1 VKNPLIVQ
9 KFGGTSVGSIDRIHQ
24 VAEHIIKAKDD
35 GNQVV
40 VVVSAMSGETNRL
53 MELAYQIDSVPT
65 ARELD
70 VLLSSGE
77 QVSMALL
84 AMTLHKLGY
93 AARSLTGAQ
102 ANIVTDN
109 QHNDAK
115 IKHIDTNAIFDL
127 LKQDQIV
134 IVAGFQGV
142 NENGDITTLGRG
154 GSDTTA
160 VTLAGALSADE
171 CQIFTDVDGIYT
183 CDPRVVKNAQKMD
196 VIDFPSMEAMAS
208 RGAKVLHLPSVQYA
222 WKNNVPLRVL
232 STFDVNEGSLVKG
245 DSSKQAVSGI
255 AIQRDLIIIEVDSEH
270 LSGVTKQCQMLG
282 IDIWNVIEETDR
294 TGIMIKQDAC
304 AKLEL
309 VFSDKIRNS
318 EEVSLLTAVGLEA
331 NGMVDHACELLIQ
344 QDIAINFCSQN
355 ALTMML
361 VLTPESVDT
370 AANILHDAYVKS
382 SEAVNIQQKHAFL
395 GNFSVT
401 R

>member
-1 VKNPLIVQ
+1 MKKPLIVQ
-9 KFGGTSVGSIDRIHQ
+9 KFGGTSVGSIERIHQ
-24 VAEHIIKAKDD
+24 VAEHIIKAKND

-53 MELAYQIDSVPT
+53 MDLAKQIDSVPT

-70 VLLSSGE
+70 VLLSAGE

-84 AMTLHKLGY
+84 AMTLNKMGH

-109 QHNDAK
+109 QHNDAT
-115 IKHIDTNAIFDL
+115 IKRIDTTTIMGL
-127 LKQDQIV
+127 LEQDQIV

-154 GSDTTA
+154 GSDTSA
-160 VTLAGALSADE
+160 VALAGALRADE

-183 CDPRVVKNAQKMD
+183 CDPRVVKNARKLA

-208 RGAKVLHLPSVQYA
+208 RGAKVLHLPSVQFA

-245 DSSKQAVSGI
+245 ESGNQAVSGI
-255 AIQRDLIIIEVDSEH
+255 AIQRDLAIIEVDKEH
-270 LSGVTKQCQMLG
+270 LSSATKQCQMLG
-282 IDIWNVIEETDR
+282 IDIWNVIEEAER
-294 TGIMIKQDAC
+294 AGIMIKQDAC
-304 AKLEL
+304 AKFDL

-318 EEVSLLTAVGLEA
+318 EVVSLLTAVGLEA
-331 NGMVDHACELLIQ
+331 NGMVEHACDLLAKR
-344 QDIAINFCSQN
+344 DIEINFSATN

-361 VLTPESVDT
+361 VLAPECVDT
-370 AANILHDAYVKS
+370 AANILHDAYITS
-382 SEAVNIQQKHAFL
+382 SEALNIQQKHAFL
-395 GNFSVT
+395 G
-401 R
+401 

>member
-1 VKNPLIVQ
+1 MKKPLIVQ
-9 KFGGTSVGSIDRIHQ
+9 KFGGTSVGSIERIHQ
-24 VAEHIIKAKDD
+24 VAEHIIKAKND

-53 MELAYQIDSVPT
+53 MDLAKQIDSVPT

-70 VLLSSGE
+70 VLLSAGE

-84 AMTLHKLGY
+84 AMTLNQMGH

-109 QHNDAK
+109 QHNDAT
-115 IKHIDTNAIFDL
+115 IKHIDTTTIMGL
-127 LKQDQIV
+127 LEQDQIV

-154 GSDTTA
+154 GSDTSA
-160 VTLAGALSADE
+160 VALAGALRADE

-183 CDPRVVKNAQKMD
+183 CDPRVVKNARKLA

-208 RGAKVLHLPSVQYA
+208 RGAKVLHLPSVQFA

-245 DSSKQAVSGI
+245 ESGNQAVSGI
-255 AIQRDLIIIEVDSEH
+255 AIQRDLAIIEVDKEH
-270 LSGVTKQCQMLG
+270 LSSATKQCQMLG
-282 IDIWNVIEETDR
+282 IDIWNVIEEAER
-294 TGIMIKQDAC
+294 AGIMIKQDAC
-304 AKLEL
+304 AKFDL

-318 EEVSLLTAVGLEA
+318 EVVSLLTAVGLEA
-331 NGMVDHACELLIQ
+331 NGMVEHACDLLAKR
-344 QDIAINFCSQN
+344 DIEINFSATN

-361 VLTPESVDT
+361 VLAPECVDT
-370 AANILHDAYVKS
+370 AANILHDAYITS
-382 SEAVNIQQKHAFL
+382 SEALNIQQKHAFL
-395 GNFSVT
+395 G
-401 R
+401 

>member
-1 VKNPLIVQ
+1 MKNPLIVQ

>member
-1 VKNPLIVQ
+1 MKKPLIVQ
-9 KFGGTSVGSIDRIHQ
+9 KFGGTSVGSIERIHQ
-24 VAEHIIKAKDD
+24 VAEHIIKAKND

-53 MELAYQIDSVPT
+53 MDLAKQIDSVPT

-70 VLLSSGE
+70 VLLSAGE

-84 AMTLHKLGY
+84 AMTLNKMGH

-109 QHNDAK
+109 QHNDAT
-115 IKHIDTNAIFDL
+115 IKHIDTTTIMGL
-127 LKQDQIV
+127 LEQDQIV

-154 GSDTTA
+154 GSDTSA
-160 VTLAGALSADE
+160 VALAGALRADE

-183 CDPRVVKNAQKMD
+183 CDPRVVKNARKLA

-208 RGAKVLHLPSVQYA
+208 RGAKVLHLPSVQFA

-245 DSSKQAVSGI
+245 ESGNQAVSGI
-255 AIQRDLIIIEVDSEH
+255 AIQRDLAIIEVDKEH
-270 LSGVTKQCQMLG
+270 LSSATKQCQMLG
-282 IDIWNVIEETDR
+282 IDIWNVIEEAER
-294 TGIMIKQDAC
+294 AGIMIKQDAC
-304 AKLEL
+304 AKFDL

-318 EEVSLLTAVGLEA
+318 EVVSLLTAVGLEA
-331 NGMVDHACELLIQ
+331 NGMIEHACDLLAKR
-344 QDIAINFCSQN
+344 DIEINFSATN

-361 VLTPESVDT
+361 VLAPECVDT
-370 AANILHDAYVKS
+370 AANILHDAYITS
-382 SEAVNIQQKHAFL
+382 SEALNIQQKHAFL
-395 GNFSVT
+395 G
-401 R
+401 

>member
-1 VKNPLIVQ
+1 MKKPLIVQ
-9 KFGGTSVGSIDRIHQ
+9 KFGGTSVGSIERIHQ
-24 VAEHIIKAKDD
+24 VAEHIIKAKND

-53 MELAYQIDSVPT
+53 MDLAMQVDSVPT

-70 VLLSSGE
+70 VLLAAGE

-84 AMTLHKLGY
+84 AMALNKLGC

-109 QHNDAK
+109 HHNEAT
-115 IKHIDTNAIFDL
+115 ITHIDTTAILEL
-127 LKQDQIV
+127 LEQDQIV

-154 GSDTTA
+154 GSDTSA
-160 VTLAGALSADE
+160 VTLAGALNADE

-183 CDPRVVKNAQKMD
+183 CDPRVVENAQKMP

-232 STFDVNEGSLVKG
+232 STFDVNDGSLVKG
-245 DSSKQAVSGI
+245 ESGHHAISGI
-255 AIQRDLIIIEVDSEH
+255 AIQRDLAFIEVDNEH
-270 LSGVTKQCQMLG
+270 LSSVTKQCQMLG
-282 IDIWNVIEETDR
+282 IDIWNVIDETER

-304 AKLEL
+304 AKLDL

-318 EEVSLLTAVGLEA
+318 EVVSMLTAVGLEA
-331 NGMVDHACELLIQ
+331 NGMVEHARDLLAQ
-344 QDIAINFCSQN
+344 RDIIVNFCAVE

-361 VLTPESVDT
+361 VLSPENVDS
-370 AANILHDAYVKS
+370 AANILHDAYISS
-382 SEAVNIQQKHAFL
+382 SEVLKIQQKHAFL
-395 GNFSVT
+395 G
-401 R
+401 

>member
-1 VKNPLIVQ
+1 M
-9 KFGGTSVGSIDRIHQ
+9 GSIERIHQ
-24 VAEHIIKAKDD
+24 VAEHIIKAKND

-53 MELAYQIDSVPT
+53 MDLAKQVDSVPT

-70 VLLSSGE
+70 VLLSAGE

-84 AMTLHKLGY
+84 AMTLNKLGY

-109 QHNDAK
+109 QHNDAT
-115 IKHIDTNAIFDL
+115 IKHIDTSTIMDL
-127 LKQDQIV
+127 LEQDQIV

-154 GSDTTA
+154 GSDTSA
-160 VTLAGALSADE
+160 VTLAGALCADE

-183 CDPRVVKNAQKMD
+183 CDPRVVKNAQKMA

-232 STFDVNEGSLVKG
+232 STFELNEGSLVKG
-245 DSSKQAVSGI
+245 ESGSKAVSGL
-255 AIQRDLIIIEVDSEH
+255 AIQRDLAIIEVDDEH
-270 LSGVTKQCQMLG
+270 LPSVTKQCQMLG
-282 IDIWNVIEETDR
+282 IDIWNVIEETER

-304 AKLEL
+304 AKLDL

-318 EEVSLLTAVGLEA
+318 EVVSLLTAVGLEA
-331 NGMVDHACELLIQ
+331 NGMVDHAYELLAQ
-344 QDIAINFCSQN
+344 QDIAINFCSTN

-361 VLTPESVDT
+361 VLPPESVDA
-370 AANILHDAYVKS
+370 AANILHNAYVTS
-382 SEAVNIQQKHAFL
+382 SEVLNIQQKHAFL
-395 GNFSVT
+395 G
-401 R
+401 

>member
-1 VKNPLIVQ
+1 MKKPLIVQ
-9 KFGGTSVGSIDRIHQ
+9 KFGGTSVGSIERIHQ
-24 VAEHIIKAKDD
+24 VAEHIIKAKND

-53 MELAYQIDSVPT
+53 MDLAKQIDSVPT

-70 VLLSSGE
+70 VLLSAGE

-84 AMTLHKLGY
+84 AMTLNKMGH

-109 QHNDAK
+109 QHNDAT
-115 IKHIDTNAIFDL
+115 IKHIDTTTIMGL
-127 LKQDQIV
+127 LEQDQIV

-154 GSDTTA
+154 GSDTSA
-160 VTLAGALSADE
+160 VALAGALRADE

-183 CDPRVVKNAQKMD
+183 CDPRVVKNARKLA

-208 RGAKVLHLPSVQYA
+208 RGAKVLHLPSVQFA

-245 DSSKQAVSGI
+245 ESGNQAVSGI
-255 AIQRDLIIIEVDSEH
+255 AIQRDLTIIEVDKEH
-270 LSGVTKQCQMLG
+270 LSSATKQCQMLG
-282 IDIWNVIEETDR
+282 IDIWNVIEEAER
-294 TGIMIKQDAC
+294 AGIMIKQDAC
-304 AKLEL
+304 AKFDL

-318 EEVSLLTAVGLEA
+318 EVVSLLTAVGLEA
-331 NGMVDHACELLIQ
+331 NGMVEHACDLLAKR
-344 QDIAINFCSQN
+344 DIEINFSATN

-361 VLTPESVDT
+361 VLAPECVDT
-370 AANILHDAYVKS
+370 AANILHDAYITS
-382 SEAVNIQQKHAFL
+382 SEALNIQQKHAFL
-395 GNFSVT
+395 G
-401 R
+401 

>member
-1 VKNPLIVQ
+1 MKKPLIVQ
-9 KFGGTSVGSIDRIHQ
+9 KFGGTSVGSIERIHQ
-24 VAEHIIKAKDD
+24 VAEHIIKAKND

-53 MELAYQIDSVPT
+53 MDLAKQIDSVPT

-70 VLLSSGE
+70 VLLSAGE

-84 AMTLHKLGY
+84 AMTLNKMGH

-109 QHNDAK
+109 QHNDAT
-115 IKHIDTNAIFDL
+115 IKHIDTTTIMGL
-127 LKQDQIV
+127 LEQDQIV

-154 GSDTTA
+154 GSDTSA
-160 VTLAGALSADE
+160 VALAGALRANE

-183 CDPRVVKNAQKMD
+183 CDPRVVKNARKLA

-208 RGAKVLHLPSVQYA
+208 RGAKVLHLPSVQFA

-245 DSSKQAVSGI
+245 ESGNQAVSGI
-255 AIQRDLIIIEVDSEH
+255 AIQRDLAIIEVDKEH
-270 LSGVTKQCQMLG
+270 LSSATKQCQMLG
-282 IDIWNVIEETDR
+282 IDIWNVIEEAER
-294 TGIMIKQDAC
+294 AGIMIKQDAC
-304 AKLEL
+304 AKFEL

-318 EEVSLLTAVGLEA
+318 EVVSLLTAVGLEA
-331 NGMVDHACELLIQ
+331 NGMVEHACDLLAKR
-344 QDIAINFCSQN
+344 DIEINFSATN

-361 VLTPESVDT
+361 VLAPECVDT
-370 AANILHDAYVKS
+370 AANILHDAYITS
-382 SEAVNIQQKHAFL
+382 SEALNIQQKHAFL
-395 GNFSVT
+395 G
-401 R
+401 